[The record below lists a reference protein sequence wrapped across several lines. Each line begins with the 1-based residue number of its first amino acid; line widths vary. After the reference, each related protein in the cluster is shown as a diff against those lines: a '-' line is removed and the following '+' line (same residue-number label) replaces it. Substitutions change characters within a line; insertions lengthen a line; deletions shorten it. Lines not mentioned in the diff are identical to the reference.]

1 LHEECLKYSKKT
13 ITTWGTLKNKVFCVC
28 DNQKILKQGD
38 TQMVNSSKE
47 NSVKKAADQG
57 ISEKAREPAKIKA
70 NTRYELCDTHLTA
83 FGGLLALVKFLDLV
97 NFKEIFEIRYCSP
110 KRKPEL
116 GCYHMIQGLLML
128 MFVGFTRL
136 GHIEYI
142 RRDPMICGIL
152 GVGILPAISTFWRY
166 LASLCLNQSKAFLL
180 IGADIRQ
187 RVWETCGLSYESV
200 CINIDT
206 TVSTVYGDIEG
217 SRKGHNTKH
226 RGKKGLRPIFMFLE
240 ETREYLCGTQR
251 QGSTMSDG
259 ELAKLIREIHK
270 YLPACIKKVIV
281 RGDAEFIGG
290 LTIAACRESGYSFIF
305 GNKSCK
311 PVFDAEKWYEWN
323 TYGYN
328 EAQYEPHGWG
338 QPCRFVAMRIRKE
351 QLGDRQYEI
360 FEADEYKHRVFATNM
375 TWTAHAVIVHYDKR
389 ATVEAA
395 IKEAQQEGILAIP
408 SKRFLTNH
416 AYFQI
421 VMLAYNMWRWIK
433 LTAGVRPEEND
444 APIIT
449 KAQNATLANEIIVNH
464 TIRIARLKMLF
475 LPAKITMKGGKP
487 VVKYSSHDAR
497 AAELLDFLAYLD
509 KRKKQNRFW
518 EDAPVTLRKQ
528 AG

>member
-1 LHEECLKYSKKT
+1 MVKSKK
-13 ITTWGTLKNKVFCVC
+13 KN
-28 DNQKILKQGD
+28 
-38 TQMVNSSKE
+38 T
-47 NSVKKAADQG
+47 VKKPEDQE
-57 ISEKAREPAKIKA
+57 ISHVGREPAEIRPD
-70 NTRYELCDTHLTA
+70 THYELCDTHMTA
-83 FGGLLALVKFLDLV
+83 FGGLIALVKFLDLV
-97 NFKEIFEIRYCSP
+97 KFKEVFDLRYCSP
-110 KRKPEL
+110 KRKTDL
-116 GCYHMIQGLLML
+116 GCFRMLQGFLML

-142 RRDPMICGIL
+142 RRDPMICGIV

-166 LASLCLNQSKAFLL
+166 LSSLCLNQSRAFLL
-180 IGADIRQ
+180 ISADIRQ
-187 RVWETCGLSYESV
+187 RVWQTCGLSYDSV

-206 TVSTVYGDIEG
+206 TVSTVYGAIEG

-226 RGKKGLRPIFMFLE
+226 RGKKGLRPVFMFLE

-251 QGSTMSDG
+251 QGSTMSDE
-259 ELAKLIREIHK
+259 ELAKLIRDIHK
-270 YLPACIKKVIV
+270 YLPSCVRKVIV

-311 PVFDAEKWYEWN
+311 PVFDAQKWYQWN
-323 TYGYN
+323 EYGYN
-328 EAQYEPHGWG
+328 ETEYEPQGWG

-351 QLGDRQYEI
+351 QLGDRQLEI
-360 FEADEYKHRVFATNM
+360 FSDDDYTHRVFATDM
-375 TWTAHAVIVHYDKR
+375 TWKAHAVIVHYDKR

-408 SKRFLTNH
+408 SKRFLSNH

-433 LTAGVRPEEND
+433 LTAGVRPEGND
-444 APIIT
+444 Q
-449 KAQNATLANEIIVNH
+449 QNAKNTQSASFAGEGIVNH

-475 LPAKITMKGGKP
+475 LPAKITMQSGQP

-509 KRKKQNRFW
+509 KRRKQKRSW
-518 EDAPVTLRKQ
+518 EDAPVGHWKQ
-528 AG
+528 AS

>member
-1 LHEECLKYSKKT
+1 MVISRKKNT
-13 ITTWGTLKNKVFCVC
+13 V
-28 DNQKILKQGD
+28 KIG
-38 TQMVNSSKE
+38 S
-47 NSVKKAADQG
+47 DQG
-57 ISEKAREPAKIKA
+57 FSDTARKPAEIKA
-70 NTRYELCDTHLTA
+70 STHYELCDTRLTA
-83 FGGLLALVKFLDLV
+83 FGGLLAFVKFLDLV
-97 NFKEIFEIRYCSP
+97 NFKEIFEKRYCSP

-116 GCYHMIQGLLML
+116 GCFAMVQGLLML

-166 LASLCLNQSKAFLL
+166 LASLCLNQSRAFLN
-180 IGADIRQ
+180 IGADVRE
-187 RVWETCGLSYESV
+187 RVWETCGLSYDTV
-200 CINIDT
+200 HINIDT
-206 TVSTVYGDIEG
+206 TVSTVYGNIEG

-251 QGSTMSDG
+251 QGSTMSDR
-259 ELAKLIREIHK
+259 ELAKLIRKIHK
-270 YLPACIKKVIV
+270 YLPVCVKRVIV

-311 PVFDAEKWYEWN
+311 PVFDAESWYEWN
-323 TYGYN
+323 KYGYN
-328 EAQYEPHGWG
+328 EAQYEPQDWG

-351 QLGDRQYEI
+351 QLGDRQLEI
-360 FEADEYKHRVFATNM
+360 FDEDEYTYRVFATDM
-375 TWTAHAVIVHYDKR
+375 KWKAHAVVVHYDKR

-408 SKRFLTNH
+408 SKRFLSNH

-433 LTAGVRPEEND
+433 LTAGVRPEDND
-444 APIIT
+444 
-449 KAQNATLANEIIVNH
+449 QRNATETQSASLEGEKIVNH

-475 LPAKITMKGGKP
+475 LPAKITMHGGQP
-487 VVKYSSHDAR
+487 VVKYSLHDAR
-497 AAELLDFLAYLD
+497 AAELLDFLEYLD
-509 KRKKQNRFW
+509 KRKK
-518 EDAPVTLRKQ
+518 EKLLEKDASVRYGNL

>member
-1 LHEECLKYSKKT
+1 
-13 ITTWGTLKNKVFCVC
+13 
-28 DNQKILKQGD
+28 
-38 TQMVNSSKE
+38 
-47 NSVKKAADQG
+47 
-57 ISEKAREPAKIKA
+57 
-70 NTRYELCDTHLTA
+70 
-83 FGGLLALVKFLDLV
+83 
-97 NFKEIFEIRYCSP
+97 
-110 KRKPEL
+110 
-116 GCYHMIQGLLML
+116 
-128 MFVGFTRL
+128 
-136 GHIEYI
+136 
-142 RRDPMICGIL
+142 
-152 GVGILPAISTFWRY
+152 
-166 LASLCLNQSKAFLL
+166 
-180 IGADIRQ
+180 
-187 RVWETCGLSYESV
+187 
-200 CINIDT
+200 
-206 TVSTVYGDIEG
+206 
-217 SRKGHNTKH
+217 
-226 RGKKGLRPIFMFLE
+226 
-240 ETREYLCGTQR
+240 
-251 QGSTMSDG
+251 
-259 ELAKLIREIHK
+259 
-270 YLPACIKKVIV
+270 VIV

-290 LTIAACRESGYSFIF
+290 LTIAACQESGYSFIF